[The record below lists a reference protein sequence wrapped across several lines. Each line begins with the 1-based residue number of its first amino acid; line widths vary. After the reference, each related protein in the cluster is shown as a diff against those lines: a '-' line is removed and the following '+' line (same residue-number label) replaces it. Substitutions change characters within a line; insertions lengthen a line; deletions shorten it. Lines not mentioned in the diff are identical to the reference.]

1 MATQKQDVTAFIYD
15 KRGRIIA
22 IGKNSYVKTHPMQFK
37 YANMVGEPNKVFL
50 HAEVAAIA
58 ACKDISKAH
67 RMLVVRKTKSGNFGS
82 AKPCSICAEAIKN
95 ETPIQII
102 EWT

>member
-1 MATQKQDVTAFIYD
+1 MATQKQVVTAFIFD

-37 YANMVGEPNKVFL
+37 YANMVGEPHKIFL

-67 RMLVVRKTKSGNFGS
+67 RMLVVRQTKCGKYAN
-82 AKPCSICAEAIKN
+82 AKPCMICAEAIKN